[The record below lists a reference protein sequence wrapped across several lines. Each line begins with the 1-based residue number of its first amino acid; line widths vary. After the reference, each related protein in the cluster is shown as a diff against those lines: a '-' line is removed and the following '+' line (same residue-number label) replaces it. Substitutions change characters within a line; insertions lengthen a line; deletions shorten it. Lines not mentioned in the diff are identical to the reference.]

1 MNTRISI
8 SIAAALLSL
17 GAVSCS
23 EKWEPQPVTGLGE
36 LALASMSVDVNTSTS
51 EISRTGVD
59 LSPFLVTITPESGG
73 EPKEYVYGAMPE
85 IVSLAVGNYTVKVRS
100 HEVQKAEWE
109 RPYYLGERKFEIRNK
124 ELTEIGVV
132 TASMSSLKVT
142 VSYTEKLHSLMGDDA
157 TVTVVANDE
166 GSLVYGPDETRA
178 GYFEVVDGSMTMVAT
193 FRGSV
198 GGQYVEKVV
207 SFNNVKAGEHY
218 SILFSTKVGPEPPQQ
233 TGGVDPSG
241 MTVDGEV
248 TNETVGGNIDPG
260 DEPIID
266 DNDRPGQE
274 EGGDTPPPGPDDRPA
289 ATFNSTTVN
298 LEGENDASTWSGPA
312 VVTIGCPEGFAHL
325 VVRID
330 SEGLTPDVL
339 AGVGL
344 DSEFD
349 LAYPGNLKEGLEGLG
364 FKTGADVIG
373 KTTMDFDIT
382 DFVPLLNIY
391 PGKSDFMITVTDSK
405 GKQSQAILKFKS

>member
-36 LALASMSVDVNTSTS
+36 LSLASMSVDVNTSTS

-207 SFNNVKAGEHY
+207 SFKKETAGKHS
-218 SILFSTKVGPEPPQQ
+218 SILSATEAGPGPPQH
-233 TGGVDPSG
+233 TGGVAPSG
-241 MTVDGEV
+241 MTADGEV
-248 TNETVGGNIDPG
+248 TNETVGGNTDPG

>member
-1 MNTRISI
+1 M
-8 SIAAALLSL
+8 
-17 GAVSCS
+17 
-23 EKWEPQPVTGLGE
+23 
-36 LALASMSVDVNTSTS
+36 
-51 EISRTGVD
+51 
-59 LSPFLVTITPESGG
+59 
-73 EPKEYVYGAMPE
+73 
-85 IVSLAVGNYTVKVRS
+85 
-100 HEVQKAEWE
+100 
-109 RPYYLGERKFEIRNK
+109 
-124 ELTEIGVV
+124 
-132 TASMSSLKVT
+132 
-142 VSYTEKLHSLMGDDA
+142 
-157 TVTVVANDE
+157 
-166 GSLVYGPDETRA
+166 
-178 GYFEVVDGSMTMVAT
+178 
-193 FRGSV
+193 
-198 GGQYVEKVV
+198 
-207 SFNNVKAGEHY
+207 
-218 SILFSTKVGPEPPQQ
+218 FSTKVGPEPPQQ